1 MDLGIAGRRAIVC
14 ASSRGPGRACAEA
27 LAREGVDVTINGRN
41 ADTLEETARAIRARA
56 PVTVK
61 TVAGDVASEETRAAL
76 LEACPQP
83 DIVVNNNGGP
93 PPGAV
98 NGPGTVDP
106 GLKQMVAYVASNA
119 AGCRYCQAHTSAR
132 ASHAGVQ
139 VEKIE
144 HAFEFE
150 THAVLSDAERAA
162 LRLAR
167 DSALVPNLVEAE
179 HFADLRR
186 HFDEPQ
192 IVELVAVCALFGFL
206 NRWND
211 TMSTELEGVPRS
223 FAERH
228 LEASGWDAGKHR

>member
-1 MDLGIAGRRAIVC
+1 MPHVKPIAR
-14 ASSRGPGRACAEA
+14 EA
-27 LAREGVDVTINGRN
+27 LEKY
-41 ADTLEETARAIRARA
+41 E
-56 PVTVK
+56 PFFH
-61 TVAGDVASEETRAAL
+61 VAEQMMGGFVPNSLFTMGHRPEI
-76 LEACPQP
+76 LEAFM
-83 DIVVNNNGGP
+83 VLAGT
-93 PPGAV
+93 V

-106 GLKQMVAYVASNA
+106 GLKQLAAYVASTA
-119 AGCRYCQAHTSAR
+119 AGCRYCQAHTSAS
-132 ASHAGVQ
+132 ASHAGVE

-150 THAVLSDAERAA
+150 THPVFSDAERAA

-179 HFADLRR
+179 HFTALRR

-211 TMSTELEGVPRS
+211 TMSTELEGIPRS

-228 LEASGWDAGKHR
+228 LNASGWDVGKHR

>member
-1 MDLGIAGRRAIVC
+1 MPNVRPL
-14 ASSRGPGRACAEA
+14 SREA
-27 LAREGVDVTINGRN
+27 LSQFEPFFQVA
-41 ADTLEETARAIRARA
+41 EEMMGGFVPNSLFTMGHRPEILQAFMML
-56 PVTVK
+56 
-61 TVAGDVASEETRAAL
+61 AGT
-76 LEACPQP
+76 
-83 DIVVNNNGGP
+83 
-93 PPGAV
+93 V

-106 GLKQMVAYVASNA
+106 GLKQLVAYVASNA
-119 AGCRYCQAHTSAR
+119 AGCRYCQAHTSAH
-132 ASHAGVQ
+132 ASHAGVH

-150 THAVLSDAERAA
+150 THPVFSNAERAA

-167 DSALVPNLVEAE
+167 DSALVPNLVRAE
-179 HFADLRR
+179 HFDALRR

-211 TMSTELEGVPRS
+211 TMSTELESVPRS

-228 LEASGWDAGKHR
+228 LAASRWDAGKHG

>member
-1 MDLGIAGRRAIVC
+1 MPHVRPIAR
-14 ASSRGPGRACAEA
+14 EA
-27 LAREGVDVTINGRN
+27 LEKY
-41 ADTLEETARAIRARA
+41 E
-56 PVTVK
+56 PFFQ
-61 TVAGDVASEETRAAL
+61 VAEQMMGGFVPNSLFTMAHRPEI
-76 LEACPQP
+76 LEAFMLL
-83 DIVVNNNGGP
+83 VGT
-93 PPGAV
+93 V

-106 GLKQMVAYVASNA
+106 GLKQLVAYVASNA
-119 AGCRYCQAHTSAR
+119 AGCRYCQAHTSAH
-132 ASHAGVQ
+132 AAHAGVE

-150 THAVLSDAERAA
+150 THPVFSDAERAA

-167 DSALVPNLVEAE
+167 GAALVPNLVEAG
-179 HFADLRR
+179 HFEALRR

-211 TMSTELEGVPRS
+211 TMSTELEDIPRS

-228 LEASGWDAGKHR
+228 LGASGWDVGKHR